1 MFSGLISKVIFWAV
15 VIILIWSFI
24 QAPQAWAHG
33 VTALLGIL
41 KQGGASLATFFQ
53 TL

>member
-1 MFSGLISKVIFWAV
+1 MPSLRTIVSWAIL
-15 VIILIWSFI
+15 IILVWSFI

-33 VTALLGIL
+33 VTAVLGLL

-53 TL
+53 SL